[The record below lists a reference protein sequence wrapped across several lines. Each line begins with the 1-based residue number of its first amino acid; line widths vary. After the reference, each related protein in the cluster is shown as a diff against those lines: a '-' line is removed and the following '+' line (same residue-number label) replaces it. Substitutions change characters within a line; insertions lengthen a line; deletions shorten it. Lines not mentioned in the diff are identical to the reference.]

1 MGRRL
6 VERRLRRLGSTS
18 RRLREELRILDEQHR
33 YLAADADDSG
43 VRALVSESPAAA
55 AEGRDAARHVER
67 LAARREEILL
77 ALVRLEAEQD
87 RLLDQLG

>member
-6 VERRLRRLGSTS
+6 LQRRLRKLGNTS

-33 YLAADADDSG
+33 VLAEEADESG
-43 VRALVSESPAAA
+43 VRALVSENPAVA
-55 AEGRDAARHVER
+55 AEGRRAARHVER
-67 LAARREEILL
+67 LAARREEILQ

-87 RLLDQLG
+87 RLLDRLG

>member
-6 VERRLRRLGSTS
+6 LQRRLRKLGNTS

-33 YLAADADDSG
+33 ALAEEADESG
-43 VRALVSESPAAA
+43 VRALVSEHPAAA
-55 AEGRDAARHVER
+55 AEGRQAARHVER
-67 LAARREEILL
+67 LSARRDEILL

-87 RLLDQLG
+87 RLLDLLG